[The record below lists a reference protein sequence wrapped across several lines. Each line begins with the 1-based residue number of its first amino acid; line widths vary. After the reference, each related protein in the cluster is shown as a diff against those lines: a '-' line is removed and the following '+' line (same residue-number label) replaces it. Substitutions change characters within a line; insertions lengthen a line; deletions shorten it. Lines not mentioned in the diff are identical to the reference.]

1 MKSLLHKIPKYY
13 LILLVLLVGFKTPF
27 SFNTFTL
34 LFVVLLGLQICF
46 KFKTSGVLLSV
57 FFLFINLYFLGAL
70 FSQYAEYISG
80 GSNLLRVGIPICIL
94 NMTIAFLNNQQYDEA
109 SEQLNVSKMHT
120 FEYSEES
127 QWYKALILL
136 QQNKTKEA
144 LSKLNDLEKLNASF
158 NKAKQQVLIIKF
170 SK

>member
-1 MKSLLHKIPKYY
+1 MKSFLRKIPEYY
-13 LILLVLLVGFKTPF
+13 FILLVLLVGFKTPF

-34 LFVVLLGLQICF
+34 LFAVLLGLQICF
-46 KFKTSGVLLSV
+46 KFKMSDVLLSV

-70 FSQYAEYISG
+70 FSEYAEYISG

-94 NMTIAFLNNQQYDEA
+94 NMTMAFLNNQQYDEA
-109 SEQLNVSKMHT
+109 SEQLNVLKKHT

-127 QWYKALILL
+127 QWYQALILL

-144 LSKLNDLEKLNASF
+144 LSKFHDLEKLNASF
-158 NKAKQQVLIIKF
+158 NKAKRQGLIIKE
-170 SK
+170 SR

>member
-1 MKSLLHKIPKYY
+1 
-13 LILLVLLVGFKTPF
+13 
-27 SFNTFTL
+27 
-34 LFVVLLGLQICF
+34 
-46 KFKTSGVLLSV
+46 
-57 FFLFINLYFLGAL
+57 
-70 FSQYAEYISG
+70 
-80 GSNLLRVGIPICIL
+80 
-94 NMTIAFLNNQQYDEA
+94 MTMAFLNNQQYDEA

-127 QWYKALILL
+127 QWYQALILL